1 MARPSMAGDT
11 LLQEDRIK
19 SQRGYSPETGRTT
32 CSSRSRCDGGGWCSV
47 VSNPVSDSESIRQWP
62 QILRANGG
70 KGGLSIDGD
79 SGKRISQARAVNRNR
94 AASNSGRRAI
104 LIHVYAMIFVYT
116 ATGVH

>member
-1 MARPSMAGDT
+1 MARPSTAGDS

-19 SQRGYSPETGRTT
+19 SQGGYSPETGRTT

-70 KGGLSIDGD
+70 RGGLSIDGEVENG
-79 SGKRISQARAVNRNR
+79 SAKPEPSTET
-94 AASNSGRRAI
+94 GR
-104 LIHVYAMIFVYT
+104 LQT
-116 ATGVH
+116 AGAEPY